1 MPNICAK
8 IVANLDDCD
17 YTTKKTSIK
26 ITFLYASDE
35 NIGLSLCIYA
45 IFLLKAGFY
54 AKAMQIFFHS
64 YEKSFLWL

>member
-35 NIGLSLCIYA
+35 NMGKFWRIYA

-54 AKAMQIFFHS
+54 AKAMQIFLHS
-64 YEKSFLWL
+64 YEKSFLRL